1 LFGKKQAL
9 LQSLWSVDILRTA
22 HGPGVPAG
30 VMRFEVQR
38 LFGDFFESGRILG
51 GDVRYIFLG
60 SYKIEDY
67 RLTGTLDVVRYAG
80 EPEAA
85 WGDRDNPRFTL
96 AATLEPDLDR
106 DVFRISAE
114 PADGATASLT
124 LRLTRRARL
133 D

>member
-1 LFGKKQAL
+1 MQ
-9 LQSLWSVDILRTA
+9 TA
-22 HGPGVPAG
+22 DAAGHPAG

-51 GDVRYIFLG
+51 GDARYVLLG

-67 RLTGTLDVVRYAG
+67 RLTGTLEVIDYAG
-80 EPEAA
+80 EPAAA
-85 WGDRDNPRFTL
+85 WGDQGNLKFDL
-96 AATLEPDLDR
+96 AATLEPDQDR
-106 DVFRISAE
+106 DVFTISAMLPE
-114 PADGATASLT
+114 NAAAPLT